1 MMEKKKVYQE
11 IASLIIAID
20 NCNQAGNFE
29 WMEKH
34 ESRIEEIAKNY
45 LPSGSGFDSG
55 STVNIG
61 DSTGNRIVIDSS
73 YHHMNENGYYDGWTD
88 MTIIVTPSLAFGFDI
103 KIKAPGIPKKY
114 RMDRDYF
121 HECFST
127 SLDTILD

>member
-1 MMEKKKVYQE
+1 MDKKKVYEE

-20 NCNQAGNFE
+20 NCNQAGNWE

-34 ESRIEEIAKNY
+34 ESRIEEIASSY

-61 DSTGNRIVIDSS
+61 DSTRNKIVINSS
-73 YHHMNENGYYDGWTD
+73 YHHMDEMGGYDGWTD
-88 MTIIVTPSLAFGFDI
+88 ITVVVTPSLAFGFDI
-103 KIKAPGIPKKY
+103 KIKTPGIPTKY
-114 RMDRDYF
+114 RMDRDHY

-127 SLDTILD
+127 SLDAMLDL